1 VSNLARAAALIAEAE
16 EEIGTLRHQYDR
28 QRVELQQARNRV
40 QREQDRNRE
49 LEDRVADLEVRLE
62 QEKQH
67 AASARAATL
76 AHTARTT

>member
-40 QREQDRNRE
+40 QREQDRNR
-49 LEDRVADLEVRLE
+49 VADLEVQLE